1 MKKDLA
7 VVLVS
12 GGMDSCVTAAIANE
26 AYSPVFLHVNYGQR
40 TEARELR
47 SFNDI
52 ADFYK
57 ARKRLTVSLEHLKV
71 IGGSALT
78 DESIPVPEVPP
89 HLNPLPS
96 VERTLSSPSTPR
108 GEGRGEGET
117 ATTQNSKLKTQ
128 NSSIPSTYV
137 PFRNAHLLSIATS
150 WAEVI
155 GATKIFIGAVEE
167 DSSGYPDCRES
178 FYQAFNKVIEM
189 GTKPETR
196 IEIVTP
202 LIHLKKSEI
211 VKKGL
216 ELKAPFHLTWS
227 CYQNSEKACGKC
239 ESCALRLKGFREAGV
254 KDPILYE

>member
-7 VVLVS
+7 IVLVS
-12 GGMDSCVTAAIANE
+12 GGMDSCVCAAIANE
-26 AYSPVFLHVNYGQR
+26 LYRPAFLHVNYGQR
-40 TEARELR
+40 TEARELK

-57 ARKRLTVSLEHLKV
+57 VDKRLIVSLEHLKA

-78 DESIPVPEVPP
+78 DMSIPVPE
-89 HLNPLPS
+89 H
-96 VERTLSSPSTPR
+96 R
-108 GEGRGEGET
+108 
-117 ATTQNSKLKTQ
+117 TQNSGLKS
-128 NSSIPSTYV
+128 SSIPSTYV

-167 DSSGYPDCRES
+167 DSSGYPDCRET
-178 FYQAFNKVIEM
+178 FYQAFNRVIET

-196 IEIVTP
+196 IEIITP

-211 VKKGL
+211 VKKGVEL
-216 ELKAPFHLTWS
+216 EAPFHLTWS
-227 CYQNSEKACGKC
+227 CYQASEMACGKC
-239 ESCALRLKGFREAGV
+239 ESCALRLKGFREAGLR
-254 KDPILYE
+254 DPIPYERPE